1 MTVPGMSGVAAR
13 IYLRSYD
20 KRKARWNLRM
30 QEDGLDEGKEDLLDL
45 NEVMQVFGV
54 SEWRNLGPVES
65 AHGGLLSILVEI
77 QGQRYILKE
86 RPEGLVGENTNSAS
100 HAYSF
105 QRHLQGAGIPIP
117 SLWLTPQGEPVVT
130 VDEDSFELQQWVD
143 GEMYS
148 SANPR
153 NLEWVAAAGAMLAR
167 LHQASRSYAGPVYR
181 WPPEVQAGGLVQG
194 WLNFAR
200 GKAEQSEVY
209 AVAAA
214 LSNLVDQWE
223 AVLPAAMMSIGSVR
237 GLPEFHIHGDYH
249 ALNLRFSS
257 QGVNAVLGLDA
268 SRWEKRLIELAYGV
282 FYFGALEWRPG
293 SNLTRPLVKR
303 GLEPERA
310 RRFLEA
316 YGTIYPPVASEA
328 QLLVDALTLVA
339 PIITVNGP
347 LEDLFFTQEEIE
359 ETLIDDV
366 LERLA
371 WAASLPAWL
380 GRVRR
385 PLADMWR

>member
-1 MTVPGMSGVAAR
+1 MAPGMSGVNAR
-13 IYLRSYD
+13 ICRRSSD
-20 KRKARWNLRM
+20 ERKACWYSQMR
-30 QEDGLDEGKEDLLDL
+30 DENELEDLLDL
-45 NEVMQVFGV
+45 NEVMQAFGV
-54 SEWRNLGPVES
+54 NEWHNLGPIES
-65 AHGGLLSILVEI
+65 AHSELLSILVEI

-86 RPEGLVGENTNSAS
+86 RPDSPAGENTGNTHHSYA
-100 HAYSF
+100 F
-105 QRHLQGAGIPIP
+105 QRYLREAGIPIP
-117 SLWLTPQGEPVVT
+117 PLWLTPQGEPLVT
-130 VDEDSFELQQWVD
+130 IGEDSFELQQWVN
-143 GEMYS
+143 GEIYA
-148 SANPR
+148 SADPR
-153 NLEWVAAAGAMLAR
+153 KLKWVAAAGTMLAR
-167 LHQASRSYAGPVYR
+167 LHQASRSYTGPVYR

-249 ALNLRFSS
+249 ALNLRFNS
-257 QGVNAVLGLDA
+257 QGVDAVLGLDA
-268 SRWEKRLIELAYGV
+268 SRWEKRIIELAYGL
-282 FYFGALEWRPG
+282 FYFSALQWRAD
-293 SNLTRPLVKR
+293 SSLTLPLVKR

-310 RRFLEA
+310 RQFLEA
-316 YGTIYPPVASEA
+316 YGVIYPPVACEA
-328 QLLVDALTLVA
+328 QLLADALTLVA

-347 LEDLFFTQEEIE
+347 LEDIFFTQGEIE
-359 ETLIDDV
+359 ESLIDDV

-380 GRVRR
+380 VRVRR
-385 PLADMWR
+385 SLAEMWR

>member
-1 MTVPGMSGVAAR
+1 MAPGMSGVNAR
-13 IYLRSYD
+13 ICRRSSD
-20 KRKARWNLRM
+20 ERKACWYSQMR
-30 QEDGLDEGKEDLLDL
+30 DENELEDLLDL
-45 NEVMQVFGV
+45 NEVMQAFGV
-54 SEWRNLGPVES
+54 NEWHNLGPIGS
-65 AHGGLLSILVEI
+65 AHSELLSMLVEI

-86 RPEGLVGENTNSAS
+86 RPDSPAGENTGNAQHSYA
-100 HAYSF
+100 F
-105 QRHLQGAGIPIP
+105 QRYLREAGIPIP
-117 SLWLTPQGEPVVT
+117 PLWLTPQGEPLVT
-130 VDEDSFELQQWVD
+130 IGEDSFELQQWVN
-143 GEMYS
+143 GEIYA
-148 SANPR
+148 SADPR
-153 NLEWVAAAGAMLAR
+153 KLKWVAAAGTMLAR
-167 LHQASRSYAGPVYR
+167 LHQVSRSFTGPVYR

-257 QGVNAVLGLDA
+257 QDVSAVLGLDA
-268 SRWEKRLIELAYGV
+268 SRWEKRIIELAYGL
-282 FYFGALEWRPG
+282 FYFSALQWRAD
-293 SNLTRPLVKR
+293 SSLTLPLVKR

-310 RRFLEA
+310 RQFLEA
-316 YGTIYPPVASEA
+316 YGVIYSPVAGEA
-328 QLLVDALTLVA
+328 QLLADALTLVA

-347 LEDLFFTQEEIE
+347 LEDIFFTQGEIE
-359 ETLIDDV
+359 ESLIDDL
-366 LERLA
+366 LERIA

-380 GRVRR
+380 VRVRHS
-385 PLADMWR
+385 LAEMWR